1 MININE
7 NFLNLQDSY
16 LFSTIAKKVAQFQR
30 NNPEKKVIKL
40 GIGDVTLPLAKVCVD
55 AMKKAVDDLSKKETF
70 MGYGPEQGY
79 DFLREKIIEI
89 DFKKKGI
96 NIEKDEIFISDGAK
110 CDTGNIVDLFAKN
123 NKVAITDPVYPVYL
137 DTNIMSGRAGKYN
150 NETGMYENIIY
161 MPCNKENNFEPSFP
175 KEVPDMIYL
184 CLPNNPTGTVLTKE
198 QLSKWVE
205 YAKKNKSIILFD
217 SAYEAF
223 IKEDNVP
230 HSIYEIE
237 GAKEVAIEFR
247 SFSKTAGFT
256 GVRCG
261 YVVVPKELKG
271 YTESGK
277 EVFLNKLWNRRQC
290 TKFNGASYITQRGA
304 EAIYTEEGRKQI
316 NENINYYQENAKIIR
331 EGLKEA
337 GFTVYGGVNAPY
349 IWIKLPDEV
358 KSWDFFDRLLNEVA
372 VVGTPGV
379 GFGPNGEGYF
389 RLTAFGSRE
398 NTKEAMERIK
408 NACFF

>member
-16 LFSTIAKKVAQFQR
+16 LFSTIAKKVAEFQK
-30 NNPEKKVIKL
+30 NNPNKKVIKL
-40 GIGDVTLPLAKVCVD
+40 GIGDVTLPLAKECVD

-79 DFLREKIIEI
+79 DFLREKIVEM
-89 DFKKKGI
+89 DFKKRGI
-96 NIEKDEIFISDGAK
+96 DIEKDEIFISDGAK
-110 CDTGNIVDLFAKN
+110 CDTGNIVDIFGKN

-150 NETGMYENIIY
+150 EETGMYENIIY

-175 KEVPDMIYL
+175 KEAPDMIYL

-217 SAYEAF
+217 AAYEAF
-223 IKEDNVP
+223 ITEANVP

-271 YTESGK
+271 YTESGR

-304 EAIYTEEGRKQI
+304 EAIYTEEGRRQI
-316 NENINYYQENAKIIR
+316 NENISYYQENAEIIR
-331 EGLKEA
+331 SGLEKA
-337 GFTVYGGVNAPY
+337 GFTVYGGINAPY
-349 IWIKLPDEV
+349 IWLKLPDGV
-358 KSWDFFDRLLNEVA
+358 KSWDFFDKLLNEVA

-379 GFGPNGEGYF
+379 GFGPSGEGYF